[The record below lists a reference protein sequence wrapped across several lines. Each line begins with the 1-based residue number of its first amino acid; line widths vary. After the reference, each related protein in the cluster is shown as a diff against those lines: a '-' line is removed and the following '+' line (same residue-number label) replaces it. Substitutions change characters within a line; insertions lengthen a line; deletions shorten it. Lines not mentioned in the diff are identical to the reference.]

1 MIDRILAIEKAVREG
16 LIMKEES
23 QIHSRLSSLTP
34 IKKPSSSSRPISSV
48 KKPSQL
54 LSPQDDD
61 ESLLHQLRREEFE
74 REHQGKDYYHDE
86 QGQYNLSLDDQ
97 STFSTLASPT
107 FNYSQHSIS
116 LSIASP
122 TKPNHTTFSPVK
134 SNHTAFSS
142 TKPQHSSILS
152 PTKPHSSFL
161 SPTKQQHS
169 FTSPHHHR
177 LTQPMA
183 PPSSRLSINQSMN
196 DSSETSFLGDLPHFC
211 KFSLHFFIHSI
222 STEEANAKKNVY
234 CNEYSFL
241 SFPYS

>member
-1 MIDRILAIEKAVREG
+1 MIERILAIEKAVREG

-23 QIHSRLSSLTP
+23 QIHSRVSSLTP
-34 IKKPSSSSRPISSV
+34 IKKPSSSSHPISSI
-48 KKPSQL
+48 KKPSQFL
-54 LSPQDDD
+54 APQDDD

-97 STFSTLASPT
+97 STFSTFVSPT
-107 FNYSQHSIS
+107 FNYSQQSIS
-116 LSIASP
+116 LSTVSP
-122 TKPNHTTFSPVK
+122 TKPNHTAFSPVK
-134 SNHTAFSS
+134 SNPTAFSS
-142 TKPQHSSILS
+142 
-152 PTKPHSSFL
+152 TKPHSSFL
-161 SPTKQQHS
+161 SPTKQHQSSFLTPTKPQHS
-169 FTSPHHHR
+169 FISPHHHR

-234 CNEYSFL
+234 CNEYSF
-241 SFPYS
+241 